1 MADTDTLEN
10 VLDRAREHIDRGEAL
25 GEAQVAVL
33 EAALT
38 LFRAGR
44 PQLAELP
51 QERTE
56 LLRDAL
62 AAVRAATVAT
72 GIAVTRAHRSPVAA
86 QLPGTLPGRPA
97 VRL

>member
-1 MADTDTLEN
+1 MADTDTLEY
-10 VLDRAREHIDRGEAL
+10 VLDRARERIDRNEAL
-25 GEAQVAVL
+25 GEAQVAVF

-38 LFRAGR
+38 LIRAGR

-72 GIAVTRAHRSPVAA
+72 GIAVTRAHRGPVAA
-86 QLPGTLPGRPA
+86 QLPGTLPGPAA
-97 VRL
+97 VRI